1 MNKYITLRVMGLIS
15 LILLQSSCALKEQS
29 AFFVEANCEECAK
42 LLVEKAEALSGVS
55 SVKWIENSSF
65 LEVNH
70 RAGNAEKIQEEL
82 SLHGFSTQFYLANDS
97 AKALLPPCCS
107 APLQKELEVYTPSS
121 PE

>member
-1 MNKYITLRVMGLIS
+1 MNKHITLRITGLLS

-29 AFFVEANCEECAK
+29 AFFVEANCEECVEV
-42 LLVEKAEALSGVS
+42 LLEKDENLSGVS
-55 SVKWIENSSF
+55 SVEWIENSSF

-70 RAGNAEKIQEEL
+70 RSGSAEEIQEEL

-97 AKALLPPCCS
+97 AKALLPACCS